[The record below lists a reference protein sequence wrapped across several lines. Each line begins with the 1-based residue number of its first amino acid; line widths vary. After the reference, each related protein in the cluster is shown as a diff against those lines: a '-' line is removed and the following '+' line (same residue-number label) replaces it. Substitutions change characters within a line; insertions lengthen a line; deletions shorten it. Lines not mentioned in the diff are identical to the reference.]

1 VIKIL
6 SVKSSLLLHKEVLLD
21 IGTFLARRWTGN
33 SYVQIILRDQKIPIT
48 RPDKNQITLPGP
60 SHFPGTDFQRYRQ
73 WRVMLWHEAMRLV
86 YCSKVLSY
94 DHIFGFLLNTLETKR
109 SEILGLLSWKGMEKE
124 IVFNEGI
131 SWLSKPLLNTL
142 YGKHKV
148 AEGFSQFFLTGSVK
162 GELYG
167 NEFARVQRGVDLAHR
182 ILEDA
187 ISNNKGTVWIEKRIP
202 ELVKILELTSLASFP
217 IITPASKV
225 GFGRSVDEK
234 DLITEIEKFV
244 KLRNL
249 GKRDIERRSKEINEG
264 HDLIAEFE
272 TLVKE
277 SKRTENKGYEG
288 IENLGLSV
296 PEEMDADESQIY
308 DIDLIRKIKA
318 KFKHWRTGWM
328 EKHEEA
334 GDEFDPETF
343 IEKLPKT
350 FITDLKLSFRSRV
363 AIILDHSS
371 SIEDSEKDYKRA
383 TVALCEA
390 LQFLKIKFGVYAFS
404 TDARRVKCWIIKPP
418 NAQWTRIH
426 ARRLAQVKAV
436 GGTPLAEIYALLEPI
451 LKSFRPDIV
460 VTLTDGEPS
469 DYDAVRQMVLL
480 YRRMGI
486 RMVALGLGRT
496 LKEAVDISQNLQYLD
511 YEKSLAVSKLEDIPI
526 KVINLL
532 QT

>member
-1 VIKIL
+1 
-6 SVKSSLLLHKEVLLD
+6 
-21 IGTFLARRWTGN
+21 
-33 SYVQIILRDQKIPIT
+33 
-48 RPDKNQITLPGP
+48 
-60 SHFPGTDFQRYRQ
+60 
-73 WRVMLWHEAMRLV
+73 MLWHEAMRLV

-187 ISNNKGTVWIEKRIP
+187 ISNNKGTVSIEKRIP

-308 DIDLIRKIKA
+308 DIDLIRKTKA

-343 IEKLPKT
+343 IERLPKT

-404 TDARRVKCWIIKPP
+404 T
-418 NAQWTRIH
+418 
-426 ARRLAQVKAV
+426 
-436 GGTPLAEIYALLEPI
+436 
-451 LKSFRPDIV
+451 
-460 VTLTDGEPS
+460 
-469 DYDAVRQMVLL
+469 
-480 YRRMGI
+480 
-486 RMVALGLGRT
+486 
-496 LKEAVDISQNLQYLD
+496 
-511 YEKSLAVSKLEDIPI
+511 
-526 KVINLL
+526 
-532 QT
+532 

>member
-1 VIKIL
+1 
-6 SVKSSLLLHKEVLLD
+6 
-21 IGTFLARRWTGN
+21 
-33 SYVQIILRDQKIPIT
+33 
-48 RPDKNQITLPGP
+48 
-60 SHFPGTDFQRYRQ
+60 
-73 WRVMLWHEAMRLV
+73 M
-86 YCSKVLSY
+86 
-94 DHIFGFLLNTLETKR
+94 
-109 SEILGLLSWKGMEKE
+109 
-124 IVFNEGI
+124 
-131 SWLSKPLLNTL
+131 
-142 YGKHKV
+142 
-148 AEGFSQFFLTGSVK
+148 
-162 GELYG
+162 
-167 NEFARVQRGVDLAHR
+167 
-182 ILEDA
+182 EDA
-187 ISNNKGTVWIEKRIP
+187 ISNNKGTVSIEKRIP

-296 PEEMDADESQIY
+296 PAEMDADESQIY
-308 DIDLIRKIKA
+308 DIDLIRKTKA

-343 IEKLPKT
+343 IERLPKT

-390 LQFLKIKFGVYAFS
+390 LQFLKIKFGVYAF
-404 TDARRVKCWIIKPP
+404 R
-418 NAQWTRIH
+418 
-426 ARRLAQVKAV
+426 
-436 GGTPLAEIYALLEPI
+436 Y
-451 LKSFRPDIV
+451 
-460 VTLTDGEPS
+460 
-469 DYDAVRQMVLL
+469 
-480 YRRMGI
+480 
-486 RMVALGLGRT
+486 
-496 LKEAVDISQNLQYLD
+496 
-511 YEKSLAVSKLEDIPI
+511 
-526 KVINLL
+526 
-532 QT
+532 

>member
-1 VIKIL
+1 MIKIL

-187 ISNNKGTVWIEKRIP
+187 ISNNKGTVSIEKRIP

-249 GKRDIERRSKEINEG
+249 GKRDIEKRSKEINEG

-308 DIDLIRKIKA
+308 DIDLIRKTKA
-318 KFKHWRTGWM
+318 QIQALEDRLDGKAR
-328 EKHEEA
+328 
-334 GDEFDPETF
+334 
-343 IEKLPKT
+343 
-350 FITDLKLSFRSRV
+350 RSR
-363 AIILDHSS
+363 
-371 SIEDSEKDYKRA
+371 R
-383 TVALCEA
+383 
-390 LQFLKIKFGVYAFS
+390 
-404 TDARRVKCWIIKPP
+404 
-418 NAQWTRIH
+418 
-426 ARRLAQVKAV
+426 
-436 GGTPLAEIYALLEPI
+436 
-451 LKSFRPDIV
+451 
-460 VTLTDGEPS
+460 
-469 DYDAVRQMVLL
+469 
-480 YRRMGI
+480 
-486 RMVALGLGRT
+486 
-496 LKEAVDISQNLQYLD
+496 
-511 YEKSLAVSKLEDIPI
+511 
-526 KVINLL
+526 
-532 QT
+532 